1 MGPYNNRLMREQR
14 GYTLV
19 ELMAALAI
27 LGFVLTVTM
36 VAFMDRNRRMKDAR
50 ETILAYQALANEAEY
65 MRRKNYTNV
74 QTTTD
79 FDSDTTLLTPL
90 QPCTTTIDV
99 AETAGVKNV
108 TMTIRWRKEGRVAQL
123 LLIRTDTGGKNLW

>member
-1 MGPYNNRLMREQR
+1 MGSYNNRLMREQR

-36 VAFMDRNRRMKDAR
+36 AAFMDRNRRMKDAR

-65 MRRKNYTNV
+65 MRRKNYVNV

-90 QPCTTTIDV
+90 QDFTTAIDV
-99 AETAGVKNV
+99 AETDGVKNV
-108 TMTIRWRKEGRVAQL
+108 TMTIRWRKEGRQAQL
-123 LLIRTDTGGKNLW
+123 VLIRVDTGGTNLW